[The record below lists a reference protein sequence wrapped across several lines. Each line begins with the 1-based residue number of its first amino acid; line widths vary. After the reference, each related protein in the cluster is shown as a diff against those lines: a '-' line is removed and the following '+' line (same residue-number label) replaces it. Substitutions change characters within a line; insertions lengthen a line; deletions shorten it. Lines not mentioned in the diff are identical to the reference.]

1 MAQLS
6 DQLVYLSNKL
16 QEIEIRQS
24 QRSTRY
30 L

>member
-1 MAQLS
+1 
-6 DQLVYLSNKL
+6 VYLSNKL